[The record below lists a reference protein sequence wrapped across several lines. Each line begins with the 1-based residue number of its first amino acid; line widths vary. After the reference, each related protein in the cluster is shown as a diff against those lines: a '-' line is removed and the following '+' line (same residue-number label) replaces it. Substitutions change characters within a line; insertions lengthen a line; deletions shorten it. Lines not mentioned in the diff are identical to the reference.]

1 MKRLILCLLL
11 NQHEEAT
18 KVVKWNPD
26 PMLDSDLPV
35 CCRCGRVL

>member
-11 NQHEEAT
+11 NQHDPRCGKAFD
-18 KVVKWNPD
+18 PD
-26 PMLDSDLPV
+26 EGVTFPV